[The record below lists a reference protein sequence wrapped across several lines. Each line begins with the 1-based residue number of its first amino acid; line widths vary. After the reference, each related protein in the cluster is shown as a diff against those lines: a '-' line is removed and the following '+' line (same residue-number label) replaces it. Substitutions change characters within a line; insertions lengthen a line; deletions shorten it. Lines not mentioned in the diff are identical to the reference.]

1 MTDNYDI
8 IKDFLVPTEILVEE
22 LGPTRSKII
31 LEPLEQGFGH
41 TLGNALRRIML
52 SSMPGTAVSEVKIDG
67 VLHEYSTIEGV
78 QEDVIDILLNLK
90 ELSVRLLE
98 SEEAE
103 LKISKKSKGKV
114 VAGDIDTPA
123 GVEIINPDHLIATL
137 TDKGSLNMLLKV
149 TRGRGFVPVKPLSE
163 DEGQETGL
171 LRLDATYSPI
181 KRVSYTV
188 EDARVEQRTNLDRLI
203 VDIDTDGTLDAEEVL
218 RISATILQHQ
228 LSAFAELGRLE
239 EVIEEKEEAM
249 IDPVMMRPVD
259 ELELTVRS
267 ANCLKAEN
275 IHYIGDLVTRME
287 SDLLRTPNLGK
298 KSLNEI
304 KEVLASRGL
313 SLGLV
318 LEHWPPETTKNFNM
332 RHRKSGRKLNRNSSH
347 RTALMRSLA
356 ISIILRESIKTTLA
370 KAKEIRGFLEPL
382 VTLAKENTVANQR
395 KAYSKLRDKAAVAK
409 LFSEI
414 GPRFKER
421 PGGYLRVIKRG
432 HRAGDKSPIAQVEFL
447 KEDNEV
453 SESEALEE
461 ASS

>member
-8 IKDFLVPTEILVEE
+8 IKDFLTPTEIVVEE
-22 LGPTRSKII
+22 SGPTRSKIV

-41 TLGNALRRIML
+41 TLGNALRRIIL

-90 ELSVRLLE
+90 DLSVRLTE
-98 SEEAE
+98 VEDAE
-103 LKISKKSKGKV
+103 LTVSKSGSGTV
-114 VAGDIDTPA
+114 TAADINLST
-123 GVEIINPDHLIATL
+123 GVEIINPDHHIATL
-137 TDKGSLNMLLKV
+137 NDEGSINMTMRV
-149 TRGRGFVPVKPLSE
+149 TRGRGFVPVRPLDE

-181 KRVSYTV
+181 KRVTYQV
-188 EDARVEQRTNLDRLI
+188 DNARVEQRTNLDRLT
-203 VDIDTDGTLDAEEVL
+203 VDIDTDGTLEAEEIL

-239 EVIEEKEEAM
+239 EVIEEKEEAK
-249 IDPVMMRPVD
+249 IDPIMLRPVD

-304 KEVLASRGL
+304 KEVLLSRGL
-313 SLGLV
+313 SLGLI
-318 LEHWPPETTKNFNM
+318 LDNWPPEN
-332 RHRKSGRKLNRNSSH
+332 
-347 RTALMRSLA
+347 
-356 ISIILRESIKTTLA
+356 
-370 KAKEIRGFLEPL
+370 
-382 VTLAKENTVANQR
+382 
-395 KAYSKLRDKAAVAK
+395 D
-409 LFSEI
+409 
-414 GPRFKER
+414 
-421 PGGYLRVIKRG
+421 
-432 HRAGDKSPIAQVEFL
+432 
-447 KEDNEV
+447 
-453 SESEALEE
+453 
-461 ASS
+461 

>member
-22 LGPTRSKII
+22 MGPTRAKII
-31 LEPLEQGFGH
+31 LEPFEQGFGH

-52 SSMPGTAVSEVKIDG
+52 SSMPGTAVSEVKIEG
-67 VLHEYSTIEGV
+67 VLHEYTTIEGV

-103 LKISKKSKGKV
+103 LKITKKTKGQV
-114 VAGDIDTPA
+114 LAGDIETPA
-123 GVEIINPDHLIATL
+123 GVEIVNPDHVIATL
-137 TDKGSLNMLLKV
+137 TDKGSLKMTLKV

-188 EDARVEQRTNLDRLI
+188 ENARVEQRTNLDRLI

-228 LSAFAELGRLE
+228 LSSFAELGKLE
-239 EVIEEKEEAM
+239 EVIEEKEEAK
-249 IDPVMMRPVD
+249 IDPIMLRPVD

-275 IHYIGDLVTRME
+275 IQYIGDLVTRME

-313 SLGLV
+313 SLGLII
-318 LEHWPPETTKNFNM
+318 EHWPPEP
-332 RHRKSGRKLNRNSSH
+332 S
-347 RTALMRSLA
+347 
-356 ISIILRESIKTTLA
+356 
-370 KAKEIRGFLEPL
+370 
-382 VTLAKENTVANQR
+382 
-395 KAYSKLRDKAAVAK
+395 
-409 LFSEI
+409 
-414 GPRFKER
+414 
-421 PGGYLRVIKRG
+421 
-432 HRAGDKSPIAQVEFL
+432 
-447 KEDNEV
+447 
-453 SESEALEE
+453 
-461 ASS
+461 

>member
-8 IKDFLVPTEILVEE
+8 IKDFLTPTEIVAEE
-22 LGPTRSKII
+22 SGPTRSKIV

-41 TLGNALRRIML
+41 TLGNALRRIIL

-90 ELSVRLLE
+90 DLSVRLTE
-98 SEEAE
+98 VEDAE
-103 LKISKKSKGKV
+103 LTVSKSGSGTV
-114 VAGDIDTPA
+114 TAADINLST
-123 GVEIINPDHLIATL
+123 GVEIINPDHHIATL
-137 TDKGSLNMLLKV
+137 NDEGSINMTMRV
-149 TRGRGFVPVKPLSE
+149 TRGRGFVPVRPLDE

-181 KRVSYTV
+181 KRVTYQV
-188 EDARVEQRTNLDRLI
+188 DNARVEQRTNLDRLT
-203 VDIDTDGTLDAEEVL
+203 VDIDTDGTLEAEEIL

-239 EVIEEKEEAM
+239 EVIEEKEEAK
-249 IDPVMMRPVD
+249 IDPIMLRPVD

-304 KEVLASRGL
+304 KEVLLSRGL
-313 SLGLV
+313 SLGLI
-318 LEHWPPETTKNFNM
+318 LDNWPPENN
-332 RHRKSGRKLNRNSSH
+332 
-347 RTALMRSLA
+347 
-356 ISIILRESIKTTLA
+356 
-370 KAKEIRGFLEPL
+370 
-382 VTLAKENTVANQR
+382 
-395 KAYSKLRDKAAVAK
+395 
-409 LFSEI
+409 
-414 GPRFKER
+414 
-421 PGGYLRVIKRG
+421 
-432 HRAGDKSPIAQVEFL
+432 
-447 KEDNEV
+447 
-453 SESEALEE
+453 
-461 ASS
+461 

>member
-8 IKDFLVPTEILVEE
+8 IKDFLTPTEIVVEE
-22 LGPTRSKII
+22 SGPTRSKIV

-41 TLGNALRRIML
+41 TLGNALRRIIL

-90 ELSVRLLE
+90 DLSVRLTE
-98 SEEAE
+98 VEDAE
-103 LKISKKSKGKV
+103 LTLSKSGSGV
-114 VAGDIDTPA
+114 VTAADIELST
-123 GVEIINPDHLIATL
+123 GVEVINPDHHIATL
-137 TDKGSLNMLLKV
+137 NEEGSINMTMKV
-149 TRGRGFVPVKPLSE
+149 TRGRGFVPVRPLDE

-181 KRVSYTV
+181 KRVTYQV
-188 EDARVEQRTNLDRLI
+188 DNARVEQRTNLDRLT
-203 VDIDTDGTLDAEEVL
+203 VDIDTDGTLESEEIL

-239 EVIEEKEEAM
+239 EVIEEKEEAK
-249 IDPVMMRPVD
+249 IDPIMLRPVD

-304 KEVLASRGL
+304 KEVLLSRGL
-313 SLGLV
+313 SLGLI
-318 LEHWPPETTKNFNM
+318 LDNWPPENN
-332 RHRKSGRKLNRNSSH
+332 
-347 RTALMRSLA
+347 
-356 ISIILRESIKTTLA
+356 
-370 KAKEIRGFLEPL
+370 
-382 VTLAKENTVANQR
+382 
-395 KAYSKLRDKAAVAK
+395 
-409 LFSEI
+409 
-414 GPRFKER
+414 
-421 PGGYLRVIKRG
+421 
-432 HRAGDKSPIAQVEFL
+432 
-447 KEDNEV
+447 
-453 SESEALEE
+453 
-461 ASS
+461 

>member
-8 IKDFLVPTEILVEE
+8 IKDFLTPTEIVVEE
-22 LGPTRSKII
+22 LGPNRSKIV

-41 TLGNALRRIML
+41 TLGNALRRIIL

-90 ELSVRLLE
+90 DLSVRLTE
-98 SEEAE
+98 VEDAE
-103 LKISKKSKGKV
+103 LTLNKSGSGTV
-114 VAGDIDTPA
+114 TAADIDLPN
-123 GVEIINPDHLIATL
+123 GVEVVNPDHHIATL
-137 TDKGSLNMLLKV
+137 NAEGTLSMTMRI
-149 TRGRGFVPVKPLSE
+149 TRGRGFVPVKALAE

-181 KRVSYTV
+181 KRVTYQV
-188 EDARVEQRTNLDRLI
+188 DNARVEQRTNLDRLS
-203 VDIDTDGTLDAEEVL
+203 VDIHTDGTLEAEEIL

-239 EVIEEKEEAM
+239 EVIEEKEEAK
-249 IDPVMMRPVD
+249 IDPIMLRPVD

-304 KEVLASRGL
+304 KEVLLSRGL
-313 SLGLV
+313 SLGLI
-318 LEHWPPETTKNFNM
+318 LDNWPPETN
-332 RHRKSGRKLNRNSSH
+332 
-347 RTALMRSLA
+347 
-356 ISIILRESIKTTLA
+356 
-370 KAKEIRGFLEPL
+370 
-382 VTLAKENTVANQR
+382 
-395 KAYSKLRDKAAVAK
+395 
-409 LFSEI
+409 
-414 GPRFKER
+414 
-421 PGGYLRVIKRG
+421 
-432 HRAGDKSPIAQVEFL
+432 
-447 KEDNEV
+447 
-453 SESEALEE
+453 
-461 ASS
+461 

>member
-8 IKDFLVPTEILVEE
+8 IKDFLTPTEIVVEE
-22 LGPTRSKII
+22 SGPTRSKIV

-41 TLGNALRRIML
+41 TLGNALRRIIL

-90 ELSVRLLE
+90 DLSVRLTE
-98 SEEAE
+98 VEDAE
-103 LKISKKSKGKV
+103 LKISKSGSGTV
-114 VAGDIDTPA
+114 TAADIDLPT
-123 GVEIINPDHLIATL
+123 GVEIINPDHHIATL
-137 TDKGSLNMLLKV
+137 NEEGSINMLLKV
-149 TRGRGFVPVKPLSE
+149 TRGRGFVPVKPLDE

-181 KRVSYTV
+181 RRVTYQV
-188 EDARVEQRTNLDRLI
+188 DNARVEQRTNLDRLT
-203 VDIDTDGTLDAEEVL
+203 VDIDTDGTLEAEEIL

-239 EVIEEKEEAM
+239 EVIEEKEEAK
-249 IDPVMMRPVD
+249 IDPIMLRPVD

-304 KEVLASRGL
+304 KEVLLSRGL
-313 SLGLV
+313 SLGLI
-318 LEHWPPETTKNFNM
+318 LDNWPPENN
-332 RHRKSGRKLNRNSSH
+332 
-347 RTALMRSLA
+347 
-356 ISIILRESIKTTLA
+356 
-370 KAKEIRGFLEPL
+370 
-382 VTLAKENTVANQR
+382 
-395 KAYSKLRDKAAVAK
+395 
-409 LFSEI
+409 
-414 GPRFKER
+414 
-421 PGGYLRVIKRG
+421 
-432 HRAGDKSPIAQVEFL
+432 
-447 KEDNEV
+447 
-453 SESEALEE
+453 
-461 ASS
+461 

>member
-8 IKDFLVPTEILVEE
+8 IKDFLTPTEIVVEE
-22 LGPTRSKII
+22 SGPTRSKIV

-41 TLGNALRRIML
+41 TLGNALRRIIL

-90 ELSVRLLE
+90 DLSVRLTE
-98 SEEAE
+98 VEDAE
-103 LKISKKSKGKV
+103 LTLSKSGSGTV
-114 VAGDIDTPA
+114 TSADIELPT
-123 GVEIINPDHLIATL
+123 GVEIINPDHHIATL
-137 TDKGSLNMLLKV
+137 NDEGSINMTMRV
-149 TRGRGFVPVKPLSE
+149 TRGRGFVPVRPLDE

-181 KRVSYTV
+181 KRVTYQV
-188 EDARVEQRTNLDRLI
+188 DNARVEQRTNLDRLT
-203 VDIDTDGTLDAEEVL
+203 VDIDTDGTLEAEEIL

-239 EVIEEKEEAM
+239 EVIEEKEEAK
-249 IDPVMMRPVD
+249 IDPIMLRPVD

-304 KEVLASRGL
+304 KEVLLSRGL
-313 SLGLV
+313 SLGLI
-318 LEHWPPETTKNFNM
+318 LDNWPPENN
-332 RHRKSGRKLNRNSSH
+332 
-347 RTALMRSLA
+347 
-356 ISIILRESIKTTLA
+356 
-370 KAKEIRGFLEPL
+370 
-382 VTLAKENTVANQR
+382 
-395 KAYSKLRDKAAVAK
+395 
-409 LFSEI
+409 
-414 GPRFKER
+414 
-421 PGGYLRVIKRG
+421 
-432 HRAGDKSPIAQVEFL
+432 
-447 KEDNEV
+447 
-453 SESEALEE
+453 
-461 ASS
+461 

>member
-8 IKDFLVPTEILVEE
+8 IKDFLTPTEIVVEE
-22 LGPTRSKII
+22 SGPTRSKIV

-41 TLGNALRRIML
+41 TLGNALRRIIL

-90 ELSVRLLE
+90 DLSVRLTE
-98 SEEAE
+98 VEDAE
-103 LKISKKSKGKV
+103 LKISKSGSGTV
-114 VAGDIDTPA
+114 TAADIDLPT
-123 GVEIINPDHLIATL
+123 GVEIINPDHHIATL
-137 TDKGSLNMLLKV
+137 NEEGSINMMLKV
-149 TRGRGFVPVKPLSE
+149 TRGRGFVAVKPLDE

-181 KRVSYTV
+181 RRVTYQV
-188 EDARVEQRTNLDRLI
+188 DNARVEQRTNLDRLT
-203 VDIDTDGTLDAEEVL
+203 VDIDTDGTLEAEEIL

-239 EVIEEKEEAM
+239 EVIEEKEEAK
-249 IDPVMMRPVD
+249 IDPIMLRPVD

-304 KEVLASRGL
+304 KEVLLSRGL
-313 SLGLV
+313 SLGLI
-318 LEHWPPETTKNFNM
+318 LDNWPPENN
-332 RHRKSGRKLNRNSSH
+332 
-347 RTALMRSLA
+347 
-356 ISIILRESIKTTLA
+356 
-370 KAKEIRGFLEPL
+370 
-382 VTLAKENTVANQR
+382 
-395 KAYSKLRDKAAVAK
+395 
-409 LFSEI
+409 
-414 GPRFKER
+414 
-421 PGGYLRVIKRG
+421 
-432 HRAGDKSPIAQVEFL
+432 
-447 KEDNEV
+447 
-453 SESEALEE
+453 
-461 ASS
+461 

>member
-8 IKDFLVPTEILVEE
+8 IKDFLTPTEIVVEE
-22 LGPTRSKII
+22 SGPTRSKIV

-41 TLGNALRRIML
+41 TLGNALRRIIL

-90 ELSVRLLE
+90 DLSVRLTE
-98 SEEAE
+98 VEDAE
-103 LKISKKSKGKV
+103 LTVSKSGSGTV
-114 VAGDIDTPA
+114 TAADINLST
-123 GVEIINPDHLIATL
+123 GVEIINPDHHIATL
-137 TDKGSLNMLLKV
+137 NDEGSINMTMRI
-149 TRGRGFVPVKPLSE
+149 TRGRGFVPVRPLDE

-181 KRVSYTV
+181 KRVTYQV
-188 EDARVEQRTNLDRLI
+188 DNARVEQRTNLDRLT
-203 VDIDTDGTLDAEEVL
+203 VDIDTDGTLEAEEIL

-239 EVIEEKEEAM
+239 EVIEEKEEAK
-249 IDPVMMRPVD
+249 IDPIMLRPVD

-304 KEVLASRGL
+304 KEVLLSRGL
-313 SLGLV
+313 SLGLI
-318 LEHWPPETTKNFNM
+318 LDNWPPENN
-332 RHRKSGRKLNRNSSH
+332 
-347 RTALMRSLA
+347 
-356 ISIILRESIKTTLA
+356 
-370 KAKEIRGFLEPL
+370 
-382 VTLAKENTVANQR
+382 
-395 KAYSKLRDKAAVAK
+395 
-409 LFSEI
+409 
-414 GPRFKER
+414 
-421 PGGYLRVIKRG
+421 
-432 HRAGDKSPIAQVEFL
+432 
-447 KEDNEV
+447 
-453 SESEALEE
+453 
-461 ASS
+461 

>member
-8 IKDFLVPTEILVEE
+8 IKDFLTPTEIVVEE
-22 LGPTRSKII
+22 SGPTRSKIV

-41 TLGNALRRIML
+41 TLGNALRRIIL

-90 ELSVRLLE
+90 DLSVRLTE
-98 SEEAE
+98 VEDAE
-103 LKISKKSKGKV
+103 LSLSKSGSGTV
-114 VAGDIDTPA
+114 TAADIELPN
-123 GVEIINPDHLIATL
+123 GVEIINPDHHIATL
-137 TDKGSLNMLLKV
+137 NDEGSINMTMRV
-149 TRGRGFVPVKPLSE
+149 TRGRGFVPVRPLDE

-181 KRVSYTV
+181 KRVTYQV
-188 EDARVEQRTNLDRLI
+188 DNARVEQRTNLDRLT
-203 VDIDTDGTLDAEEVL
+203 VDIDTDGTLEAEEIL

-239 EVIEEKEEAM
+239 EVIEEKEEAK
-249 IDPVMMRPVD
+249 IDPIMLRPVD

-304 KEVLASRGL
+304 KEVLLSRGL
-313 SLGLV
+313 SLGLI
-318 LEHWPPETTKNFNM
+318 LDNWPPENN
-332 RHRKSGRKLNRNSSH
+332 
-347 RTALMRSLA
+347 
-356 ISIILRESIKTTLA
+356 
-370 KAKEIRGFLEPL
+370 
-382 VTLAKENTVANQR
+382 
-395 KAYSKLRDKAAVAK
+395 
-409 LFSEI
+409 
-414 GPRFKER
+414 
-421 PGGYLRVIKRG
+421 
-432 HRAGDKSPIAQVEFL
+432 
-447 KEDNEV
+447 
-453 SESEALEE
+453 
-461 ASS
+461 

>member
-8 IKDFLVPTEILVEE
+8 IKDFLTPTEIVVEE
-22 LGPTRSKII
+22 SGPTRSKIV

-41 TLGNALRRIML
+41 TLGNALRRIIL

-90 ELSVRLLE
+90 DLSVRLTE
-98 SEEAE
+98 VEDAE
-103 LKISKKSKGKV
+103 LPLSKSGSGAV
-114 VAGDIDTPA
+114 TAADIELST
-123 GVEIINPDHLIATL
+123 GVEVINPDHHIATL
-137 TDKGSLNMLLKV
+137 NEDGSINMTMKV
-149 TRGRGFVPVKPLSE
+149 TRGRGFVPVRPLDE

-181 KRVSYTV
+181 KRVTYQV
-188 EDARVEQRTNLDRLI
+188 DNARVEQRTNLDRLT
-203 VDIDTDGTLDAEEVL
+203 VDIDTDGTLEAEEIL

-239 EVIEEKEEAM
+239 EVIEEKEEAK
-249 IDPVMMRPVD
+249 IDPIMLRPVD

-304 KEVLASRGL
+304 KEVLLSRGL
-313 SLGLV
+313 SLGLI
-318 LEHWPPETTKNFNM
+318 LDNWPPENN
-332 RHRKSGRKLNRNSSH
+332 
-347 RTALMRSLA
+347 
-356 ISIILRESIKTTLA
+356 
-370 KAKEIRGFLEPL
+370 
-382 VTLAKENTVANQR
+382 
-395 KAYSKLRDKAAVAK
+395 
-409 LFSEI
+409 
-414 GPRFKER
+414 
-421 PGGYLRVIKRG
+421 
-432 HRAGDKSPIAQVEFL
+432 
-447 KEDNEV
+447 
-453 SESEALEE
+453 
-461 ASS
+461 

>member
-8 IKDFLVPTEILVEE
+8 IKDFLTPTEIVVEE
-22 LGPTRSKII
+22 SGPTRSKIV

-41 TLGNALRRIML
+41 TLGNALRRIIL

-90 ELSVRLLE
+90 DLSVRLTE
-98 SEEAE
+98 VEDAE
-103 LKISKKSKGKV
+103 LSLSKSGSGAV
-114 VAGDIDTPA
+114 TAADIELPN
-123 GVEIINPDHLIATL
+123 GVEIINPDHHIATL
-137 TDKGSLNMLLKV
+137 NDEGSINMIMRV
-149 TRGRGFVPVKPLSE
+149 TRGRGFVPVRPLDE

-181 KRVSYTV
+181 KRVTYQV
-188 EDARVEQRTNLDRLI
+188 DNARVEQRTNLDRLT
-203 VDIDTDGTLDAEEVL
+203 VDIDTDGTLEAEEIL

-239 EVIEEKEEAM
+239 EVIEEKEEAK
-249 IDPVMMRPVD
+249 IDPIMLRPVD

-304 KEVLASRGL
+304 KEVLLSRGL
-313 SLGLV
+313 SLGLI
-318 LEHWPPETTKNFNM
+318 LDNWPPENN
-332 RHRKSGRKLNRNSSH
+332 
-347 RTALMRSLA
+347 
-356 ISIILRESIKTTLA
+356 
-370 KAKEIRGFLEPL
+370 
-382 VTLAKENTVANQR
+382 
-395 KAYSKLRDKAAVAK
+395 
-409 LFSEI
+409 
-414 GPRFKER
+414 
-421 PGGYLRVIKRG
+421 
-432 HRAGDKSPIAQVEFL
+432 
-447 KEDNEV
+447 
-453 SESEALEE
+453 
-461 ASS
+461 

>member
-8 IKDFLVPTEILVEE
+8 IKDFLTPTEIVVEE
-22 LGPTRSKII
+22 SGPTRSKIV

-41 TLGNALRRIML
+41 TLGNALRRIIL

-90 ELSVRLLE
+90 ELSVRLTE
-98 SEEAE
+98 VEDAE
-103 LKISKKSKGKV
+103 ITISKSGSGV
-114 VAGDIDTPA
+114 VTAADIELST
-123 GVEIINPDHLIATL
+123 GVEVINPDHHIATL
-137 TDKGSLNMLLKV
+137 NEEGSINMTMKV
-149 TRGRGFVPVKPLSE
+149 TRGRGFVPVRPLDE

-181 KRVSYTV
+181 KRVTYQV
-188 EDARVEQRTNLDRLI
+188 DNARVEQRTNLDRLT
-203 VDIDTDGTLDAEEVL
+203 VDIDTDGTLEAEEIL

-239 EVIEEKEEAM
+239 EVIEEKEEAK
-249 IDPVMMRPVD
+249 IDPIMLRPVD

-304 KEVLASRGL
+304 KEVLLSRGL
-313 SLGLV
+313 SLGLI
-318 LEHWPPETTKNFNM
+318 LDNWPPENN
-332 RHRKSGRKLNRNSSH
+332 
-347 RTALMRSLA
+347 
-356 ISIILRESIKTTLA
+356 
-370 KAKEIRGFLEPL
+370 
-382 VTLAKENTVANQR
+382 
-395 KAYSKLRDKAAVAK
+395 
-409 LFSEI
+409 
-414 GPRFKER
+414 
-421 PGGYLRVIKRG
+421 
-432 HRAGDKSPIAQVEFL
+432 
-447 KEDNEV
+447 
-453 SESEALEE
+453 
-461 ASS
+461 

>member
-8 IKDFLVPTEILVEE
+8 IKDFLTPTEIVVEE
-22 LGPTRSKII
+22 SGPTRSKIV

-41 TLGNALRRIML
+41 TLGNALRRIIL

-90 ELSVRLLE
+90 ELSVRLTE
-98 SEEAE
+98 VEDAE
-103 LKISKKSKGKV
+103 LTISKSGSGV
-114 VAGDIDTPA
+114 VTAADLELST
-123 GVEIINPDHLIATL
+123 GVEVINPDHHIATL
-137 TDKGSLNMLLKV
+137 NEEGSINMTMKV
-149 TRGRGFVPVKPLSE
+149 TRGRGFVPVRSLDE

-181 KRVSYTV
+181 KRVTYQV
-188 EDARVEQRTNLDRLI
+188 DNARVEQRTNLDRLT
-203 VDIDTDGTLDAEEVL
+203 VDIDTDGTLEAEEIL

-239 EVIEEKEEAM
+239 EVIEEKEEAK
-249 IDPVMMRPVD
+249 IDPIMLRPVD

-304 KEVLASRGL
+304 KEVLLSRGL
-313 SLGLV
+313 SLGLI
-318 LEHWPPETTKNFNM
+318 LDNWPPENN
-332 RHRKSGRKLNRNSSH
+332 
-347 RTALMRSLA
+347 
-356 ISIILRESIKTTLA
+356 
-370 KAKEIRGFLEPL
+370 
-382 VTLAKENTVANQR
+382 
-395 KAYSKLRDKAAVAK
+395 
-409 LFSEI
+409 
-414 GPRFKER
+414 
-421 PGGYLRVIKRG
+421 
-432 HRAGDKSPIAQVEFL
+432 
-447 KEDNEV
+447 
-453 SESEALEE
+453 
-461 ASS
+461 

>member
-8 IKDFLVPTEILVEE
+8 IKDFLTPTEIVVEE
-22 LGPTRSKII
+22 SGPTRSKIV

-41 TLGNALRRIML
+41 TLGNALRRIIL

-90 ELSVRLLE
+90 DLSVRLTE
-98 SEEAE
+98 VEDAE
-103 LKISKKSKGKV
+103 LTLSKSGSGV
-114 VAGDIDTPA
+114 VTAADIELST
-123 GVEIINPDHLIATL
+123 GVEVINPDHHIATL
-137 TDKGSLNMLLKV
+137 NEEGSINMTMQV
-149 TRGRGFVPVKPLSE
+149 TRGRGFVPVRPLDE

-181 KRVSYTV
+181 KRVTYQV
-188 EDARVEQRTNLDRLI
+188 DNARVEQRTNLDRLT
-203 VDIDTDGTLDAEEVL
+203 VDIDTDGTLEAEEIL

-239 EVIEEKEEAM
+239 EVIEEKEEAK
-249 IDPVMMRPVD
+249 IDPIMLRPVD

-304 KEVLASRGL
+304 KEVLLSRGL
-313 SLGLV
+313 SLGLI
-318 LEHWPPETTKNFNM
+318 LDNWPPENN
-332 RHRKSGRKLNRNSSH
+332 
-347 RTALMRSLA
+347 
-356 ISIILRESIKTTLA
+356 
-370 KAKEIRGFLEPL
+370 
-382 VTLAKENTVANQR
+382 
-395 KAYSKLRDKAAVAK
+395 
-409 LFSEI
+409 
-414 GPRFKER
+414 
-421 PGGYLRVIKRG
+421 
-432 HRAGDKSPIAQVEFL
+432 
-447 KEDNEV
+447 
-453 SESEALEE
+453 
-461 ASS
+461 

>member
-8 IKDFLVPTEILVEE
+8 IKDFLVPTEIIVEE
-22 LGPTRSKII
+22 IGPTRSKII

-52 SSMPGTAVSEVKIDG
+52 SSMPGTAVSEVKIEG

-98 SEEAE
+98 SEDAE
-103 LKISKKSKGKV
+103 LVITKKTKGKV
-114 VAGDIDTPA
+114 LAGDIEFPA
-123 GVEIINPDHLIATL
+123 GVEIVNPDHHIATL
-137 TDKGSLNMLLKV
+137 TDKGSLEMLMKV
-149 TRGRGFVPVKPLSE
+149 TRGRGFVPVNPLTE
-163 DEGQETGL
+163 DEGQEIGL

-188 EDARVEQRTNLDRLI
+188 EDARVEQRTNLDKLI

-228 LSAFAELGRLE
+228 LSAFAQLGRLE
-239 EVIEEKEEAM
+239 EVIEEKEESK
-249 IDPVMMRPVD
+249 IDPVMLRPVD

-275 IHYIGDLVTRME
+275 IQYIGDLVSRME

-318 LEHWPPETTKNFNM
+318 LENWPPE
-332 RHRKSGRKLNRNSSH
+332 
-347 RTALMRSLA
+347 
-356 ISIILRESIKTTLA
+356 
-370 KAKEIRGFLEPL
+370 
-382 VTLAKENTVANQR
+382 VT
-395 KAYSKLRDKAAVAK
+395 
-409 LFSEI
+409 
-414 GPRFKER
+414 
-421 PGGYLRVIKRG
+421 
-432 HRAGDKSPIAQVEFL
+432 
-447 KEDNEV
+447 
-453 SESEALEE
+453 
-461 ASS
+461 

>member
-8 IKDFLVPTEILVEE
+8 IKDFLTPTEIVVEE
-22 LGPTRSKII
+22 SGPTRSKIV

-41 TLGNALRRIML
+41 TLGNALRRIIL

-90 ELSVRLLE
+90 DLSVRLTE
-98 SEEAE
+98 VEDAE
-103 LKISKKSKGKV
+103 LTVSKSGSGSV
-114 VAGDIDTPA
+114 TAADIKLPN
-123 GVEIINPDHLIATL
+123 GVEIINPDHHIATL
-137 TDKGSLNMLLKV
+137 NAEGSINMTMRV
-149 TRGRGFVPVKPLSE
+149 TRGRGFVPVKPLDE

-181 KRVSYTV
+181 KRVTYQV
-188 EDARVEQRTNLDRLI
+188 DNARVEQRTNLDRLT
-203 VDIDTDGTLDAEEVL
+203 VDIDTDGTLEAEEIL

-239 EVIEEKEEAM
+239 EVIEEKEEAK
-249 IDPVMMRPVD
+249 IDPIMLRPVD

-304 KEVLASRGL
+304 KEVLLSRGL
-313 SLGLV
+313 SLGLI
-318 LEHWPPETTKNFNM
+318 LDNWTPENK
-332 RHRKSGRKLNRNSSH
+332 
-347 RTALMRSLA
+347 
-356 ISIILRESIKTTLA
+356 
-370 KAKEIRGFLEPL
+370 
-382 VTLAKENTVANQR
+382 
-395 KAYSKLRDKAAVAK
+395 
-409 LFSEI
+409 
-414 GPRFKER
+414 
-421 PGGYLRVIKRG
+421 
-432 HRAGDKSPIAQVEFL
+432 
-447 KEDNEV
+447 
-453 SESEALEE
+453 
-461 ASS
+461 